1 VEVLNAIHEEDLDSA
16 VRLGADISLVCT
28 IFIQIDVRV
37 DVDQISF
44 KRQNSLF
51 GTAREATVTCGQNE
65 RPVVLDREGE

>member
-1 VEVLNAIHEEDLDSA
+1 MEVLNAIREKDLDSE
-16 VRLGADISLVCT
+16 VRLGADISLICT
-28 IFIQIDVRV
+28 IVIQIDVRV
-37 DVDQISF
+37 DVGQISF